1 MSNGSNTKPTK
12 KIKLDQLGLNDT
24 TWNVWEWKYA
34 HKKDPSLLRDVWI
47 YINEEKKG
55 FMSFMC
61 TLREV
66 LYFLLFSEDL
76 AT

>member
-34 HKKDPSLLRDVWI
+34 HKKDPSLLRDVCVCVCVYI
-47 YINEEKKG
+47 YI
-55 FMSFMC
+55 
-61 TLREV
+61 RI
-66 LYFLLFSEDL
+66 DR
-76 AT
+76 

>member
-34 HKKDPSLLRDVWI
+34 HKKDPSLLRDVCI
-47 YINEEKKG
+47 YINEEKKKDL
-55 FMSFMC
+55 C
-61 TLREV
+61 HLCV
-66 LYFLLFSEDL
+66 L
-76 AT
+76 